1 MDVVKPYDLGPTEYE
16 EYCEKVLKGYGEKEN
31 LPNFEILHDVEIETH
46 DGKYQIDLY
55 ATFTALG
62 STEFKIICECKRYKS
77 RVKREVVATL
87 YAKVQSIGAQ
97 KGVLISTSPFQK
109 GAIQYAKEH
118 GIALIQ
124 MTEYGPEHFSHS
136 SGPHES
142 DENDPFLY
150 AEKMLP
156 PYRAID
162 CTGETENNVIYPTAA
177 MLEEIYATQN
187 RLIKEWAGIKDS
199 ISSEDS
205 L

>member
-1 MDVVKPYDLGPTEYE
+1 MDNVKPHDLSPTEFE
-16 EYCEKVLKGYGEKEN
+16 KYCEEILKGYGEKEQ
-31 LPNFEILHDVEIETH
+31 LRNFDIKHNVEISTH
-46 DGKYQIDLY
+46 DGVYQIDLY
-55 ATFTALG
+55 ATYTALG
-62 STEFKIICECKRYKS
+62 ETAFKIVCECKRYKS
-77 RVKREVVATL
+77 SVKRDVVVAL
-87 YAKVQSIGAQ
+87 YGKVQSIGAH
-97 KGVLISTSPFQK
+97 KGILISTSAFQK

-136 SGPHES
+136 SGLHES

-150 AEKMLP
+150 AERMLP

-162 CTGETENNVIYPTAA
+162 CTSDAENNVIYPTAA
-177 MLEEIYATQN
+177 MLEEIYAIQD
-187 RLIKEWAGIKDS
+187 RMIKEWAGIKDS

>member
-124 MTEYGPEHFSHS
+124 MTEYEPEHFSHS

-187 RLIKEWAGIKDS
+187 RLIKEWAGIKDN

-205 L
+205 I

>member
-1 MDVVKPYDLGPTEYE
+1 MDVVKPYDLSPTEFE
-16 EYCEKVLKGYGEKEN
+16 EYCEKIFKGYGEKER
-31 LPNFEILHDVEIETH
+31 LSGFEILHDVEIETH

-55 ATFTALG
+55 ATFTAFG
-62 STEFKIICECKRYKS
+62 STEFKIICECKRYRS
-77 RVKREVVATL
+77 RVKREVVAAL
-87 YAKVQSIGAQ
+87 YAKVQSIGAH
-97 KGVLISTSPFQK
+97 KGILISTSAFQK

-118 GIALIQ
+118 GIALVQ

-136 SGPHES
+136 SGPHEL

-150 AEKMLP
+150 AERMLP

-162 CTGETENNVIYPTAA
+162 CTSDAENNVIYPTAA
-177 MLEEIYATQN
+177 MLEEIYAIQD
-187 RLIKEWAGIKDS
+187 RMIKEWAGIKDS